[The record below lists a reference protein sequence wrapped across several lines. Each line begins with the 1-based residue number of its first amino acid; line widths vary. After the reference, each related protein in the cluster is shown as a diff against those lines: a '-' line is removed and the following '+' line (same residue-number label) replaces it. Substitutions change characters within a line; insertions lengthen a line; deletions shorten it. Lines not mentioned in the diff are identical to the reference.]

1 MASSPG
7 NQPKIVTKNENI
19 RIEEEKIYTQRERER
34 EIGMEIMTHSA
45 SLQQD
50 PPTHPAPPPKAST
63 RKAGG
68 WKAIKYIIGNVPNL
82 AFTCIHYYHFCM
94 FLKRFKMDFF
104 FFFFG
109 CFDYVLMLFME

>member
-7 NQPKIVTKNENI
+7 NQPKIVTKNENL
-19 RIEEEKIYTQRERER
+19 RIEEEKIYIYIYSERERERER
-34 EIGMEIMTHSA
+34 EIGMEIMIHST

-82 AFTCIHYYHFCM
+82 AFICIYYYNFCI

-104 FFFFG
+104 
-109 CFDYVLMLFME
+109 YLFIMF